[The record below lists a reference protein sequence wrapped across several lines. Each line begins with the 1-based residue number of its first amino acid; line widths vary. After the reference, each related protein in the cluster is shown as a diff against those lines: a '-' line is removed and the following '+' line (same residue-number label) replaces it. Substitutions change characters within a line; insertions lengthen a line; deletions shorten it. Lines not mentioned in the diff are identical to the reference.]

1 MPKVTSSAPAKK
13 VAVKQKPS
21 EAAKKVVKKP
31 VVEEEEGILYGTV
44 AVKKYEDPPLT
55 AETARKLLGWEVQP
69 DGVEWEDYLFKDT
82 ANRPV
87 KCHNNTTNRPL
98 KPRQVLTCQQ
108 EILRKRW
115 ALNGETIII
124 SRTGRVLNGQHRLIG
139 LVLASEL
146 WTIDKEK
153 APEWDVEPSIQTI
166 VVVGISDDQ
175 AVQNTIDNVISRSLQ
190 DVLYLSPYFQS
201 YGVGDRKVVAKMAA
215 HAVKMLWSRTGQ
227 SESAFSPNRTHAESI
242 DMIERHPRLLEC
254 LKCIYELNKK
264 DNNLKDFLTP
274 GYCSAI
280 MYLMATCKSDPN
292 GYYKKTY
299 PSEMDLEFSMWD
311 TAEDFFSKLLA
322 GDTLFKDV
330 RAVYADI
337 ATFNEDPNHQG
348 LGGKM
353 EERIALM
360 LHAWEQFRDGYPMS
374 RSKIELSY
382 IVDKN
387 GVKTLNSFP
396 TAGGIDRG
404 DENPAILLAD
414 DAGDTAEGNP
424 SFSEENVGP
433 KIVPGI
439 PQSKWKKPGSLVLN
453 RLYWSKN
460 GMDYEQGYLQEVVNR
475 TATLGMSGN
484 QWKCDVQLLS
494 VEKPKGI

>member
-1 MPKVTSSAPAKK
+1 MPKVTTVGTPPKKTTAKSVEAKK
-13 VAVKQKPS
+13 A
-21 EAAKKVVKKP
+21 VKKP
-31 VVEEEEGILYGTV
+31 PVKESLEDVLYPEV
-44 AVKKYEDPPLT
+44 AVKKYEDQPLT
-55 AETARKLLGWEVQP
+55 AATAMKLLGWEVQP
-69 DGVEWEDYLFKDT
+69 DGVEWDDHLFKDT

-98 KPRQVLTCQQ
+98 KLRQVLTCEQ

-146 WTIDKEK
+146 WKIDKEK
-153 APEWDVEPSIQTI
+153 APEWTEEPSIQTI

-175 AVQNTIDNVISRSLQ
+175 TVQNTIDNVITRSLQ
-190 DVLYLSPYFQS
+190 DVLYMSIHFQD

-227 SESAFSPNRTHAESI
+227 SDSAFSPHRTHAESI

-254 LKCIYELNKK
+254 LKHIFELNKK
-264 DNNLKDFLTP
+264 DNKLKDFLTP
-274 GYCSAI
+274 GYCSAL
-280 MYLMATCKSDPN
+280 MYLMASCTTDPT

-299 PSEMDLEFSMWD
+299 PSETDLDFSMWD
-311 TAEDFFSKLLA
+311 QAEDFFAKLLA
-322 GDTLFKDV
+322 GDELFRDV
-330 RAVYADI
+330 RTVYGDI
-337 ATFNEDPNHQG
+337 ATFNEDVNHQG

-353 EERIALM
+353 DERVAIM
-360 LHAWEQFRDGYPMS
+360 LHAWEQFREGRPMM

-382 IVDKN
+382 VVDKN

-414 DAGDTAEGNP
+414 DAEAGEATPSFAEGAAG
-424 SFSEENVGP
+424 S
-433 KIVPGI
+433 KIIKGI
-439 PQSKWKKPGSLVLN
+439 PSSKWKKDGSLVLN
-453 RLYWSKN
+453 RIYWSKN
-460 GMDYEQGYLQEVVNR
+460 GMDWEQGYLQEVVGR
-475 TATLGMSGN
+475 AATLSMSGQ

-494 VEKPKGI
+494 SEKPKGI